1 MTAPSQHP
9 PISTGLRLGAMLL
22 DHFFMCVIA
31 MLFFLPGFIIS
42 FSNSFSDFH
51 ETDSTGLLGGPGF
64 YAGLFGFAL
73 YFCKDVVNGRSL
85 AKRILKLQVAKN
97 GSGEVASPMQC
108 FIRNLLC
115 VIWPVEVIM
124 VLVNPQRRL
133 GDLLAGT
140 QVVPYDATADQPR
153 PGIIQLLLPVGL
165 AYGAM
170 LLLAQGL
177 GAIEPAAPKYSASS
191 INPAAAIKLEQLLN
205 DSLGQYG
212 TADVKVYDSIHH
224 SKLRYVSVII
234 RLQHN
239 YLADESQSPALLQKT
254 EQLIYTELPRHTIS
268 GSCKFI
274 FRRPGQMQSAVIP
287 VGTAIIEH

>member
-1 MTAPSQHP
+1 MNLPAQQPS
-9 PISTGLRLGAMLL
+9 ISTGLRLGAMLL
-22 DHFFMCVIA
+22 DHFFMCIVA

-51 ETDSTGLLGGPGF
+51 ETDSIGLLGGPGF

-85 AKRILKLQVAKN
+85 AKRILKLQVVKN
-97 GSGEVASPMQC
+97 SSGEVASPMQC
-108 FIRNLLC
+108 FVRNLLC

-140 QVVPYDATADQPR
+140 KLVPFDATVEQPR
-153 PGIIQLLLPVGL
+153 PGIIKLLLPVGL

-170 LLLAQGL
+170 LLLVQGL
-177 GAIEPAAPKYSASS
+177 GAIEPSAPKYSASS
-191 INPAAAIKLEQLLN
+191 INPSAAIKLEQLLN
-205 DSLGQYG
+205 DSLAQYG
-212 TADVKVYDSIHH
+212 TASVKVYDSIYH
-224 SKLRYVSVII
+224 SKLRYVSVVMK
-234 RLQHN
+234 LHQN
-239 YLADESQSPALLQKT
+239 YLADESQSRALLQKT
-254 EQLIYTELPRHTIS
+254 EQLIYTDLPQRTIN

-274 FRRPGQMQSAVIP
+274 FRGPGQMQSAVIP
-287 VGTAIIEH
+287 VGTTIITE